1 MPDLL
6 MALDLVKT
14 RLDRLHVDDQTEDYL
29 KIRIESAVGELKKN
43 GITLTDS
50 TDDLVLLV
58 DFTVW
63 QYQNRDKP
71 GGKPEWLRQRLR
83 ERFLAEPR
91 GN

>member
-14 RLDRLHVDDQTEDYL
+14 RLDRLNVNDQTEEYL

-50 TDDLVLLV
+50 TDDLMLLV

>member
-6 MALDLVKT
+6 MALNLVKT
-14 RLDRLHVDDQTEDYL
+14 RLDRIHVNEQTEEYL
-29 KIRIESAVGELKKN
+29 RIRIEAAVQELKKN

-63 QYQNRDKP
+63 EYQNRDKP
-71 GGKPEWLRQRLR
+71 GGEPGWLRQRVR
-83 ERFLAEPR
+83 DRVLAEPR
-91 GN
+91 GD

>member
-6 MALDLVKT
+6 MALNLVKT
-14 RLDRLHVDDQTEDYL
+14 RLDRIHVNEQTEEYL
-29 KIRIESAVGELKKN
+29 RIRIEAAVQELKKN

-63 QYQNRDKP
+63 EYQNRDKP

-83 ERFLAEPR
+83 DRFLAEPR

>member
-83 ERFLAEPR
+83 ERFLAELR

>member
-6 MALDLVKT
+6 MALELVKT
-14 RLDRLHVDDQTEDYL
+14 RLDRLNVDDQTEGYL
-29 KIRIESAVGELKKN
+29 KIRIESAVGEMKKN

>member
-43 GITLTDS
+43 GITLTALS
-50 TDDLVLLV
+50 IRI
-58 DFTVW
+58 F
-63 QYQNRDKP
+63 R
-71 GGKPEWLRQRLR
+71 
-83 ERFLAEPR
+83 
-91 GN
+91 